1 VNLVVEESQS
11 VAVVGETGSGKT
23 MTARA
28 IVGLLPTN
36 AVVESGSILY
46 RGADLVSDRRSS
58 QLRRKI
64 AMVFQ
69 NPMSSINPLFKVGDQ
84 LKDVLRWSSN
94 DGAGLTKKE
103 SLERCLSALESVKLG
118 NNPRLLDMYPFQLS
132 GGMRQRVMIA
142 MALLREPDLLI
153 ADEPTTAL
161 DVTTQKEILSLI
173 LGLTKSR
180 QMGLLLITHNLGIA
194 NEVADTTYVFYAG
207 RVVETGP
214 TKTLFEKPLHPY
226 TQGLIASIPS
236 LDASRPV
243 SGIPGEISQADR
255 EASGCCFSSRCRF
268 AKEVCITGQPPLE
281 ETELDHRVA
290 CFFAKQWK

>member
-1 VNLVVEESQS
+1 MGESQS

-28 IVGLLPTN
+28 VAGLLPSN
-36 AVVESGSILY
+36 AVIESGNIFY
-46 RGADLVSDRRSS
+46 RGVDLVADRRSS
-58 QLRRKI
+58 ELRRKI

-69 NPMSSINPLFKVGDQ
+69 NPMSSINPLFKVGEQ
-84 LKDVLRWSSN
+84 LNDVLKWSST
-94 DGAGLTKKE
+94 DGASLTKQQR
-103 SLERCLSALESVKLG
+103 LEKCLSALESVKLG
-118 NNPRLLDMYPFQLS
+118 DNPRLLDMYPFQLS

-173 LGLTKSR
+173 VGLTKSR

-207 RVVETGP
+207 RVVETGS

-226 TQGLIASIPS
+226 TQGLIVSIPS

-243 SGIPGEISQADR
+243 SGIPGEVSQADR
-255 EASGCCFSSRCRF
+255 ETSGCCFSSRCKF
-268 AKEVCITGQPPLE
+268 VKEVCSTGQPPLDE
-281 ETELDHRVA
+281 VEALHRAA
-290 CFFAKQWK
+290 CFFAKNWR

>member
-281 ETELDHRVA
+281 ETELEHRVA
-290 CFFAKQWK
+290 CLFAKQWK